1 MIFRM
6 ERQGDKRYTL
16 ALGTQVREEEF
27 GLLFYTMAGPRLY
40 FLYSGHALDGRF
52 FQGEFT
58 LEQWMEKRG
67 DRRPV
72 QRQHMLGLRRSLNQ
86 LKEKG
91 VLIEC

>member
-16 ALGTQVREEEF
+16 ALGTQVREEDF

-40 FLYSGHALDGRF
+40 FLYSGHALDSRF
-52 FQGEFT
+52 FKGKFT
-58 LEQWMEKRG
+58 LEQWMEKQT

-72 QRQHMLGLRRSLNQ
+72 QKKHMLGLERGLNQ

>member
-6 ERQGDKRYTL
+6 ERQGGKRYTL

-40 FLYSGHALDGRF
+40 FLHSGHALDSCF

-58 LEQWMEKRG
+58 LEQWMERQKDGRT
-67 DRRPV
+67 V
-72 QRQHMLGLRRSLNQ
+72 QRQHMLGLKRSLNQ